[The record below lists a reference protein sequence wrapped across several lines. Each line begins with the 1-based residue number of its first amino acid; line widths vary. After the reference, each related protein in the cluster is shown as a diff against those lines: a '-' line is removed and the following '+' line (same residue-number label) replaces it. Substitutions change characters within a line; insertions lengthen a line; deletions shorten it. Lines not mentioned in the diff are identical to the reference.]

1 MCWFTIETMGPWWW
15 WLQCDDNPTCWNGGS
30 HVSQIWNNKKTLA
43 AGCPENGFVG
53 RKTKHFETI
62 HGKAGIQVGYVKHTY
77 IYIYIQNNKH
87 LCWYVSCT
95 CFLTIDFGRF
105 ACWFSYGNYL
115 HVCAMYS
122 CCVCWTSTTTCWQ
135 GLVCWTYLP
144 VAIYKP
150 VKSILDVLVCFLAFV
165 KLHKLHVLSC
175 WSFLTL
181 RGYLNLRMC
190 NQVEIM

>member
-1 MCWFTIETMGPWWW
+1 MITLPVGMVEVMWVKSET
-15 WLQCDDNPTCWNGGS
+15 T
-30 HVSQIWNNKKTLA
+30 KKRLRPVALKMVLLVVKPSILKQSMEKQASKLA
-43 AGCPENGFVG
+43 MLN
-53 RKTKHFETI
+53 I
-62 HGKAGIQVGYVKHTY
+62 H

-87 LCWYVSCT
+87 LRWYVSCT

-115 HVCAMYS
+115 HVCAMYP

-135 GLVCWTYLP
+135 GLVCWTYLHI
-144 VAIYKP
+144 AIYKHI
-150 VKSILDVLVCFLAFV
+150 KSILDVLVCFLAFV